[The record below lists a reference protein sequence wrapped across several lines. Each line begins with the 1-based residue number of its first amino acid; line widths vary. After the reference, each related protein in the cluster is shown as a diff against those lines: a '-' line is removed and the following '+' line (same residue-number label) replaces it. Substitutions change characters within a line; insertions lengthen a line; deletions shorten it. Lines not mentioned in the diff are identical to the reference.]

1 MGMASD
7 EAGKD
12 RIVRVL
18 VVDDQVPFRQAAK
31 AVCEVTPGVEVVG
44 EAASGEEAVDLADEL
59 DPDIVLMDYR
69 LPGMD
74 GLAAT
79 RAITTAHPQTR
90 VLLLSTYPA
99 EDIPGD
105 VRDAG
110 AVAYVHKEAFGP
122 DVLED
127 LVHSDAA

>member
-1 MGMASD
+1 M
-7 EAGKD
+7 EAPNEGED

-18 VVDDQVPFRQAAK
+18 VVDDQAPFRQAAK
-31 AVCEVTPGVEVVG
+31 AVCALTPGVVVVG
-44 EAASGEEAVDLADEL
+44 EAESGEEAVDLADTL

-79 RAITTAHPQTR
+79 RAITSAHPLTR

-105 VRDAG
+105 VSGSG
-110 AVAYVHKEAFGP
+110 AVAYMHKEQFGP
-122 DVLED
+122 EALEE
-127 LVHSDAA
+127 LAHTDAA

>member
-1 MGMASD
+1 MATL
-7 EAGKD
+7 EEGKD

-18 VVDDQVPFRQAAK
+18 VVDDQAPFRQAAK
-31 AVCEVTPGVEVVG
+31 AVCACTPGVEVVG
-44 EAASGEEAVDLADEL
+44 EAASGEEAVDMADAL
-59 DPDIVLMDYR
+59 DPDVVLMDYK

-79 RAITTAHPQTR
+79 RAITTAHPRTR
-90 VLLLSTYPA
+90 VLLLSTYQA

-105 VRDAG
+105 VRAAG

-127 LVHSDAA
+127 LVHDAA

>member
-1 MGMASD
+1 MESARQ
-7 EAGKD
+7 GKD

-18 VVDDQVPFRQAAK
+18 VVDDQAPFREAAK
-31 AVCEVTPGVEVVG
+31 AVCAVTPGVEIVG
-44 EAASGEEAVDLADEL
+44 EAASGEEAVDMADAL

-79 RAITTAHPQTR
+79 RAITRAHPGTQ

-105 VRDAG
+105 PRAAG
-110 AVAYVHKEAFGP
+110 AVGYMHKEQFGP
-122 DVLED
+122 DALEE
-127 LVHSDAA
+127 LAHTAAA